1 MGSNTEYHCPS
12 CTHGIT
18 NPVAGGMNGRIMS
31 IKRRVGGFRNP
42 ESFRTA
48 IIFYGCNG
56 SRKAINALRERSILA
71 LDLSIFFWLCLGSD
85 DMFINVSSRPRKTG
99 FTLVE
104 LLVVIAIIGVLVGLL
119 LPAVQSAR
127 EAARRMQ
134 CSNNM
139 KQMGLALHNFHDVFR
154 AFPMGD
160 SPRAAG
166 DGYMYVRTH
175 AMVSLLPYLEQ
186 TAMQNAPD
194 VKEDWYDAVADSN
207 IEKAVLPAAI
217 CPSATNGPLNA
228 VDLWGPM
235 GDEIHSPSVGVP
247 EFGAMHYA
255 FCKGVTDAWAVDW
268 DRADQNRPGF
278 VLGADGRPQ
287 QGSKKGYLNGPI
299 PASEKG
305 MFNRALKVRFAEIL
319 DGTSNTYAMG
329 EAAGG
334 TAWPLCR
341 GVNCTDPDAFGQRF
355 PANFGW
361 LVGQPG
367 DEDQPSVLGTNAF
380 GCTMEPLNKW
390 PVTDSYMALG
400 GDRASQQRDTRS
412 SANGGLNSTSNFRS
426 QHPGGGMFVLADGS
440 VRFVSESIDM
450 RIYRASSTIAGGEVI
465 SEF

>member
-1 MGSNTEYHCPS
+1 
-12 CTHGIT
+12 
-18 NPVAGGMNGRIMS
+18 
-31 IKRRVGGFRNP
+31 
-42 ESFRTA
+42 
-48 IIFYGCNG
+48 
-56 SRKAINALRERSILA
+56 
-71 LDLSIFFWLCLGSD
+71 
-85 DMFINVSSRPRKTG
+85 MFVDVTSRPRQTG

-139 KQMGLALHNFHDVFR
+139 KQLGLALHNFHDVFK

-160 SPRAAG
+160 RPRAAG
-166 DGYMYVRTH
+166 DGFMYVQSH

-186 TAMQNAPD
+186 SAMQDAPSVD
-194 VKEDWYDAVADSN
+194 EDWYDAVASSD
-207 IEKAVLPAAI
+207 IEQAVLPTVI
-217 CPSATNGPLNA
+217 CPSAINGPLNP
-228 VDLWGPM
+228 VDLWGPL
-235 GDEIHSPSVGVP
+235 GDEIHDPSVGAP
-247 EFGAMHYA
+247 QFAAMHYA
-255 FCKGVTDAWAVDW
+255 FCKGVTDTWAVDW
-268 DRADQNRPGF
+268 DRNDQRAPGF

-287 QGSKKGYLNGPI
+287 RGAKKGYLNGPI

-305 MFNRALKVRFAEIL
+305 MFNRAIKVRFADIT
-319 DGTSNTYAMG
+319 DGASNTFAMG

-334 TAWPLCR
+334 DAWPLCR
-341 GVNCTDPDAFGQRF
+341 GVNCTDPDVYGQRF

-380 GCTMEPLNKW
+380 GCTMERLNKW

-400 GDRASQQRDTRS
+400 GDRMMQQRDTRS

-426 QHPGGGMFVLADGS
+426 QHQGGGMFVLADGS

-450 RIYRASSTIAGGEVI
+450 TVYRHRSTIGGHEVI
-465 SEF
+465 SEL

>member
-1 MGSNTEYHCPS
+1 MFNG
-12 CTHGIT
+12 
-18 NPVAGGMNGRIMS
+18 AGTRS
-31 IKRRVGGFRNP
+31 RR
-42 ESFRTA
+42 A
-48 IIFYGCNG
+48 
-56 SRKAINALRERSILA
+56 
-71 LDLSIFFWLCLGSD
+71 
-85 DMFINVSSRPRKTG
+85 G

-139 KQMGLALHNFHDVFR
+139 KQLGLALHNFHDVYK

-160 SPRAAG
+160 SPRAAS
-166 DGYMYVRTH
+166 DGYMYVRSH
-175 AMVSLLPYLEQ
+175 AMVSLLPFLEQ
-186 TAMQNAPD
+186 SAMQDVPD
-194 VKEDWYDAVADSN
+194 VQDDWYGAAENSDIDRT
-207 IEKAVLPAAI
+207 VLPAAI
-217 CPSATNGPLNA
+217 CPSATNGPLNPVA
-228 VDLWGPM
+228 LWGPA

-247 EFGAMHYA
+247 EFAAMHYA

-268 DRADQNRPGF
+268 DRADQNAAGF
-278 VLGADGRPQ
+278 VLAADGRPQ
-287 QGSKKGYLNGPI
+287 RGSKKGYLNGPI

-305 MFNRALKVRFAEIL
+305 MFNRALKVRFAEIT
-319 DGTSNTYAMG
+319 DGTSNTFAMG

-334 TAWPLCR
+334 DAWPLCR
-341 GVNCTDPDAFGQRF
+341 GVNCTNPVFNGERF
-355 PANFGW
+355 PANSGW
-361 LVGQPG
+361 LIGQPG
-367 DEDQPSVLGTNAF
+367 DEDQPNVLGTNAF
-380 GCTMEPLNKW
+380 GCTMERLNKW

-450 RIYRASSTIAGGEVI
+450 TIYRNSSTIAGGEIVT
-465 SEF
+465 EF